1 MQALPGPWGRSK
13 QALPILAIAVAAL
26 QSPPTAATPTARSC
40 LCLPFSK
47 GPALQSAP
55 QAAVPGTGRASGLSA
70 ALAVSEHWSLQDCL
84 LSYTSGHV
92 TCCSLRPLAATTSP
106 RKSAETDHC
115 GLLSPDATNGRE
127 PGLHPFPS
135 RAPRG
140 PWANTGLHP
149 TPYSW
154 PSYFQPC
161 GG

>member
-70 ALAVSEHWSLQDCL
+70 AL
-84 LSYTSGHV
+84 
-92 TCCSLRPLAATTSP
+92 
-106 RKSAETDHC
+106 
-115 GLLSPDATNGRE
+115 
-127 PGLHPFPS
+127 
-135 RAPRG
+135 
-140 PWANTGLHP
+140 TGLSSGPCRTVSSP
-149 TPYSW
+149 TLWARDLLFPEASGSHNF
-154 PSYFQPC
+154 PKKEC
-161 GG
+161 